1 LELPVQQALLVQ
13 QALMEPK
20 VLRVLPVLPDLKD
33 RLALPVW
40 RERMERQVLSVLL
53 AQLVLKD
60 W

>member
-1 LELPVQQALLVQ
+1 VQ

-20 VLRVLPVLPDLKD
+20 VLRVWPVLSDLKD
-33 RLALPVW
+33 RLALQVW

-60 W
+60 WQGLKGTRD

>member
-1 LELPVQQALLVQ
+1 VQQG
-13 QALMEPK
+13 LMEPK
-20 VLRVLPVLPDLKD
+20 VLQVLPDLKD
-33 RLALPVW
+33 RLALSVW